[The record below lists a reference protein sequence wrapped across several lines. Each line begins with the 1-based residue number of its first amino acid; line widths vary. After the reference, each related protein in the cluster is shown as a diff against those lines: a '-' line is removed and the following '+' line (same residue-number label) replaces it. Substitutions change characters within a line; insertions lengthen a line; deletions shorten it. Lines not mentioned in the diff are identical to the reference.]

1 MTLLG
6 IPTTD
11 STTTAA
17 AATTTSTTTTGG
29 FQLGVTATAPTNMDL
44 SLDEIMKAR
53 AKSNVEDRTIG
64 TRAARSKAA
73 KNARRGIATTHQPS
87 AQQIAQE
94 VQKQTLQTTV
104 QTNARTIM
112 NLSKQRGAAS
122 KNKNTTTT
130 NTNTTTKNNSNNKP
144 KGRSTN
150 KDRVSL
156 RQQQREMNQAAKQ
169 LAAVN
174 AGTTTATS
182 SVLLTPDHIPI
193 PTRAMIQA
201 AKTAM
206 INAGY
211 IFPDRT
217 TLHVVPVASRGNSST
232 TTNTTAPSTLTTTGR
247 GGGRRGGGGGGG
259 RGNNSNSNNNMK
271 LN

>member
-1 MTLLG
+1 
-6 IPTTD
+6 
-11 STTTAA
+11 
-17 AATTTSTTTTGG
+17 
-29 FQLGVTATAPTNMDL
+29 
-44 SLDEIMKAR
+44 MKAR
-53 AKSNVEDRTIG
+53 AKSNVVDRTIG
-64 TRAARSKAA
+64 TRTARSKAA
-73 KNARRGIATTHQPS
+73 KNARRGITTTQQPS
-87 AQQIAQE
+87 AQAIAHE

-112 NLSKQRGAAS
+112 HRSKPRGAAS
-122 KNKNTTTT
+122 QNKNSSTS
-130 NTNTTTKNNSNNKP
+130 NNSNNNNNRNAQGAAMEGVNATTTTVGK

-174 AGTTTATS
+174 AGTSS
-182 SVLLTPDHIPI
+182 SVLTPDHIPI

-217 TLHVVPVASRGNSST
+217 TLHVVPVASRGNANTTTT
-232 TTNTTAPSTLTTTGR
+232 TTNIATTTTAPSTTTTTGR
-247 GGGRRGGGGGGG
+247 GGGRRGGGGGG
-259 RGNNSNSNNNMK
+259 RGNNSNNNNNMK